1 MGTKTDVLISKLTK
15 AKDKIIE
22 KSKSYEQSY
31 ESSSVL
37 IKEEIIEAL
46 YQYFGYMLG
55 ILDFKIS
62 SFYQDILQKE
72 MPLEDVENILIKR
85 KIVKENYE
93 EMFTNLTKITSLDQA
108 IRNIPAYVEFN
119 NIYAS
124 LINSEKTLLLSP
136 LGFIQAYNEGIGFS
150 RYLSLEDCDIVFS
163 EYQKHFIELKEIM
176 ENSEIK
182 TLKKVTD

>member
-15 AKDKIIE
+15 TKDKIIE
-22 KSKSYEQSY
+22 KSKIYEQSY
-31 ESSSVL
+31 EISSVL

-72 MPLEDVENILIKR
+72 IPLKDIENILIKR
-85 KIVKENYE
+85 KIVKENYQD
-93 EMFTNLTKITSLDQA
+93 MFTNLTKVNSLDQA
-108 IRNIPAYVEFN
+108 IKKVPAYLEFK
-119 NIYAS
+119 NIYAN
-124 LINSEKTLLLSP
+124 LVNSENNLLLSP

-150 RYLSLEDCDIVFS
+150 RYLSLEDCDVVFS
-163 EYQKHFIELKEIM
+163 EYQQHFIELKEIM
-176 ENSEIK
+176 DNSEIK